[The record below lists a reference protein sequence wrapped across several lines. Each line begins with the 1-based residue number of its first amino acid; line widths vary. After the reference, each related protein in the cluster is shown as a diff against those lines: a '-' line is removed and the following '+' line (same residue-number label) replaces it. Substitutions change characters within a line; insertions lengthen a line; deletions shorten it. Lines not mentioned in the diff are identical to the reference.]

1 MSEKK
6 GELPRTTRVK
16 NKQPAD
22 KQITAEQLLREA
34 KEIQLEDD
42 YKAPKQIIT
51 DPEELAEYR
60 LSKRKQFEDL
70 VRRVGRF
77 NGGVWVKYATWEE
90 QQKDFRRARSVWERC
105 LAIEYRN
112 VSMWLKYAEMEMRH
126 RFVNHARNVWDRAV
140 SLLPR
145 VDQLWYKYIHMEEM
159 LGNVAGARQV
169 FERWMRFE
177 PDHTGW
183 MAYIKFELRY
193 NEVER
198 ARAIFERY
206 VQILPTVKAWVRYAK
221 FEMQNGEVGL
231 ARRCYE
237 RAVEELGEDAQTEE
251 FFIKFAEFEEKA
263 REVERARSIYRYA
276 LDHIPKASAPSLYQ
290 RFVAFEKQHG
300 DREGIEQVVVS
311 KRRFQYEEDIA
322 KSPYN
327 YDTWFDYIKLEE
339 GTGDIER
346 TREVYE
352 RAVAQLPPS
361 SVEKRF
367 WRRYIYLWVKYALF
381 EELDCADPDR
391 TRDVYRAVLDLIP
404 HRTFTFAKAWIMAA
418 KFEIRQRNLEGFRK
432 LLGRALGLC
441 PKEKLFKAYIELELT
456 MGNVD
461 RVRKLYE
468 KYLEWRPSNVGAWV
482 RFADL
487 ERQLGET
494 GRARAL
500 YELAIGQPLLD
511 MPEAL
516 WKSYIDFEIA
526 EGERE
531 RVRVLYTRL
540 LDRTKHVKVWLS
552 FARFEANPMPTPGEE
567 GEDGQPAEAPA
578 EGPESAPA
586 RAARARSVYE
596 RAFSTLRDVAPDSKE
611 EAVLLLEAWR
621 DFEREQAASSEADR
635 AARVAEVEKKMPR
648 RVKRKRPVT
657 TEDGHEVG
665 QEEYYDYIF
674 PEEGAAAPG
683 LKLLEA
689 AYRWKRQRQGAA
701 PGDEPQQRRG
711 GGGGAGAGAGQE
723 AGGPSASDAAQAFA
737 AAAMSRFAAA
747 GDGGGA
753 GAGDR
758 SGSEEPQQQQQQ
770 RVEEER
776 REEEEGDEQ
785 GVERAGRQAR
795 GERRSEEEAG
805 EEEEGRERERERGRE
820 DEDEDGAA
828 RAGRP
833 GRGQSGEGGE
843 NGEGP
848 GRTGGNQGDSPAQD
862 DSQPHTAL

>member
-1 MSEKK
+1 MADPRSQ
-6 GELPRTTRVK
+6 LPRTTRVK

-51 DPEELAEYR
+51 DPEELSEYR
-60 LSKRKQFEDL
+60 LAKRKHFEDL

-77 NGGVWVKYATWEE
+77 NGGVWVKYAAWEE
-90 QQKDFRRARSVWERC
+90 QQKDFRRARSVWERA

-183 MAYIKFELRY
+183 MAYVKFELRY
-193 NEVER
+193 NEMDR

-206 VQILPTVKAWVRYAK
+206 VQILPSVKAWVRYAK
-221 FEMQNGEVGL
+221 FEMQNGEVAL

-237 RAVEELGEDAQTEE
+237 RAVEELGEDGQTEE

-263 REVERARSIYRYA
+263 REVERARAIYRYA
-276 LDHIPKASAPSLYQ
+276 LDHIPKASAPTLYS

-311 KRRFQYEEDIA
+311 KRRFQYEEEIA
-322 KSPYN
+322 RSPYN

-339 GTGDIER
+339 GTGDVER

-361 SVEKRF
+361 SAEKRF
-367 WRRYIYLWVKYALF
+367 WRRYIYLWIKYALF
-381 EELDCADPDR
+381 EELDVGDADR
-391 TRDVYRAVLDLIP
+391 TRDVYRVVLELIP
-404 HRTFTFAKAWIMAA
+404 HKQFTFAKMWILAA
-418 KFEIRQRNLEGFRK
+418 KLEIRQRNVDGARR
-432 LLGRALGLC
+432 LLGRALGMC
-441 PKEKLFKAYIELELT
+441 PKEKLFKSYIELELT
-456 MGNVD
+456 MGQVD

-482 RFADL
+482 RYADL
-487 ERQLGET
+487 ERSLGET
-494 GRARAL
+494 ERCRAL
-500 YELAIGQPLLD
+500 FELAIAQPLLD

-516 WKSYIDFEIA
+516 WKAYIDFEIA

-552 FARFEANPMPTPGEE
+552 FARFEAAPMPAAAAEGADGEAS
-567 GEDGQPAEAPA
+567 GQPEPT

-586 RAARARSVYE
+586 RATRARAVYDQ
-596 RAFSTLRDVAPDSKE
+596 AFHTLRDVAPDAKE
-611 EAVLLLEAWR
+611 EAVMLLEAWKV
-621 DFEREQAASSEADR
+621 FEQDQEWSSPAER
-635 AARVAEVEKKMPR
+635 ARRVAEVDKKMPR
-648 RVKRKRPVT
+648 RVKRKRAVT

-689 AYRWKRQRQGAA
+689 AYRWKRQRQGAP
-701 PGDEPQQRRG
+701 PGGDVEDNNPLLAVGSSR
-711 GGGGAGAGAGQE
+711 ANTAL
-723 AGGPSASDAAQAFA
+723 PSASEAAQAFLA
-737 AAAMSRFAAA
+737 QL
-747 GDGGGA
+747 GDGMDTGASAGGA
-753 GAGDR
+753 EEDAE
-758 SGSEEPQQQQQQ
+758 GSKEH
-770 RVEEER
+770 
-776 REEEEGDEQ
+776 EQ
-785 GVERAGRQAR
+785 G
-795 GERRSEEEAG
+795 
-805 EEEEGRERERERGRE
+805 EGR
-820 DEDEDGAA
+820 DEE
-828 RAGRP
+828 
-833 GRGQSGEGGE
+833 
-843 NGEGP
+843 
-848 GRTGGNQGDSPAQD
+848 
-862 DSQPHTAL
+862 

>member
-1 MSEKK
+1 MADPRSQ
-6 GELPRTTRVK
+6 LPRTTRVK

-51 DPEELAEYR
+51 DPEELSEYR
-60 LSKRKQFEDL
+60 LAKRKQFEDL

-90 QQKDFRRARSVWERC
+90 QQKDFRRARSVWERA

-112 VSMWLKYAEMEMRH
+112 VSVWLKYAEMEMRH

-169 FERWMRFE
+169 YERWMRFE

-193 NEVER
+193 NEVDR
-198 ARAIFERY
+198 GRAIFERY
-206 VQILPTVKAWVRYAK
+206 VQILPSVKAWVRYAK
-221 FEMQNGEVGL
+221 FEMQNGEVAL

-237 RAVEELGEDAQTEE
+237 RAVEELGEDGQTEE

-276 LDHIPKASAPSLYQ
+276 LDHIPKASASTLYS

-311 KRRFQYEEDIA
+311 KRRFQYEEEIA

-339 GTGDIER
+339 GTGDVER

-361 SVEKRF
+361 SAEKRF
-367 WRRYIYLWVKYALF
+367 WRRYIYLWIKYALF
-381 EELDCADPDR
+381 EELDVGDVDR
-391 TRDVYRAVLDLIP
+391 TRDVYRAALDLIP
-404 HRTFTFAKAWIMAA
+404 HKQFTFAKVNTQKKRSGAGVDTRERGVEGQKWKHPPPLPLAWDSSCMTHPPDVCHRLANI
-418 KFEIRQRNLEGFRK
+418 
-432 LLGRALGLC
+432 
-441 PKEKLFKAYIELELT
+441 
-456 MGNVD
+456 
-461 RVRKLYE
+461 VRKLYE

-482 RFADL
+482 RYADL
-487 ERQLGET
+487 ERSLGET
-494 GRARAL
+494 ERCRAL
-500 YELAIGQPLLD
+500 FELAIAQSLLD

-516 WKSYIDFEIA
+516 WKAYIDFEIS

-552 FARFEANPMPTPGEE
+552 FARFEAALMPVAAAEGAE
-567 GEDGQPAEAPA
+567 GEAAGQPQAPA

-586 RAARARSVYE
+586 RATRARAVYDQ
-596 RAFSTLRDVAPDSKE
+596 AFRTLRDVAPDAKE
-611 EAVLLLEAWR
+611 EAVMLLEAWKA
-621 DFEREQAASSEADR
+621 FEQEQDWSSR
-635 AARVAEVEKKMPR
+635 LSEVEKKMPR
-648 RVKRKRPVT
+648 RVKRKRAVT

-689 AYRWKRQRQGAA
+689 AYRWKRQR
-701 PGDEPQQRRG
+701 
-711 GGGGAGAGAGQE
+711 
-723 AGGPSASDAAQAFA
+723 
-737 AAAMSRFAAA
+737 
-747 GDGGGA
+747 
-753 GAGDR
+753 
-758 SGSEEPQQQQQQ
+758 
-770 RVEEER
+770 
-776 REEEEGDEQ
+776 
-785 GVERAGRQAR
+785 
-795 GERRSEEEAG
+795 
-805 EEEEGRERERERGRE
+805 
-820 DEDEDGAA
+820 
-828 RAGRP
+828 
-833 GRGQSGEGGE
+833 
-843 NGEGP
+843 
-848 GRTGGNQGDSPAQD
+848 
-862 DSQPHTAL
+862 